1 MAERSLVGIN
11 NMTRRDAILGQLR
24 PANTTAVTIY
34 SPAVNV
40 IGYVTYVHV
49 CNTTGT
55 AATFRLFV
63 HNTGTTYD
71 ETTALEF
78 DKSCPA
84 NNSVAFDYGEK
95 GLPLND
101 DTGNFAVRTGTAN
114 ALTFTVWGYELLG
127 GVI

>member
-1 MAERSLVGIN
+1 MAERSLAGIN

-34 SPAVNV
+34 SPALDV
-40 IGYVTYVHV
+40 IGYVTWAHI

-63 HNTGTTYD
+63 DNDGTTYD

-84 NNSVAFDYGEK
+84 NNSTAISFGEK
-95 GLPLND
+95 GLPMID
-101 DTGNFAVRTGTAN
+101 DVGNFAVRTGTNN
-114 ALTFTVWGYELLG
+114 ALTFTVWGYELVG
-127 GVI
+127 GYV